1 LKLFVVDLFALL
13 CYPKRLLR
21 PLQCSI
27 MRLLLMSANLMFSF
41 QPASNVEDP
50 EVLPVQAFPLLGAQE
65 GLMGLEDLAQPPEV
79 AMKKEG
85 LAVQVVMK
93 KKVALAVPEV
103 ALASSQEAVLVVPEG
118 QEGQAALFVPVDPED
133 LAILEVR
140 GLPFPVGLGLEVR
153 VPRKPFRK
161 MILGKDMIAGNPAWF
176 HTPRYN

>member
-1 LKLFVVDLFALL
+1 MKKKVAL
-13 CYPKRLLR
+13 
-21 PLQCSI
+21 
-27 MRLLLMSANLMFSF
+27 A
-41 QPASNVEDP
+41 VP
-50 EVLPVQAFPLLGAQE
+50 EVV
-65 GLMGLEDLAQPPEV
+65 
-79 AMKKEG
+79 MKKKVA
-85 LAVQVVMK
+85 LAVPEVVMK

-161 MILGKDMIAGNPAWF
+161 MIPEKDMIAGNPAWF
-176 HTPRYN
+176 HTPRYI

>member
-1 LKLFVVDLFALL
+1 
-13 CYPKRLLR
+13 
-21 PLQCSI
+21 

-85 LAVQVVMK
+85 LAVQVVMKKKVALAVPEVVMK